1 MSSTQVPG
9 RGSGTLDF
17 RTGNQA
23 ELEVAC
29 SLNFPISNFKRMMI
43 KKFPSG
49 HRLAAAMETS
59 ASGSIFFS
67 NYIALVRFRNL

>member
-9 RGSGTLDF
+9 RGSGTLDL

-29 SLNFPISNFKRMMI
+29 SLNFPISNLKRMII
-43 KKFPSG
+43 KNFPCG
-49 HRLAAAMETS
+49 HTD
-59 ASGSIFFS
+59 SIFFL
-67 NYIALVRFRNL
+67 NYIALVRF

>member
-49 HRLAAAMETS
+49 HRLAGDFS
-59 ASGSIFFS
+59 LRFNFFLKLYCAS
-67 NYIALVRFRNL
+67 